1 MGMSLSHSLVSNE
14 VRRYMDASHMTQ
26 TAVGRALGI
35 SQSQVSA
42 RLQGR
47 IRWSL
52 DDIDRL
58 AAVGVPVSV
67 TSTAPWEAQS

>member
-1 MGMSLSHSLVSNE
+1 MDMSLSHSLVSNE

-26 TAVGRALGI
+26 AAVGRALGI

-58 AAVGVPVSV
+58 SAVGVPVSV

>member
-1 MGMSLSHSLVSNE
+1 
-14 VRRYMDASHMTQ
+14 MDASHTTQ
-26 TAVGRALGI
+26 ASLGRALGI

-67 TSTAPWEAQS
+67 TSTAPWEAHS

>member
-26 TAVGRALGI
+26 AAVGRALGI
-35 SQSQVSA
+35 SQTQVSA

-58 AAVGVPVSV
+58 AAVGVPVAI
-67 TSTAPWEAQS
+67 TSTAPWEAKS

>member
-1 MGMSLSHSLVSNE
+1 MGMSLTHSFVTTE
-14 VRRYMDASHMTQ
+14 VRRYMDASHITQ
-26 TAVGRALGI
+26 AAMGRALGI

-47 IRWSL
+47 VRWSV

-58 AAVGVPVSV
+58 TAVGVPIAVVS
-67 TSTAPWEAQS
+67 TEPWEAQS

>member
-1 MGMSLSHSLVSNE
+1 MGMSLTHSFVTSE
-14 VRRYMDASHMTQ
+14 VRRYMDASHITQ
-26 TAVGRALGI
+26 AAVGRALGI

-47 IRWSL
+47 VRWSV

-58 AAVGVPVSV
+58 AAAGVPIAI
-67 TSTAPWEAQS
+67 TSTTPWEDRS

>member
-1 MGMSLSHSLVSNE
+1 MGMSLTHSFVTSE
-14 VRRYMDASHMTQ
+14 VRRYMDASHITQ
-26 TAVGRALGI
+26 AAIGRALGI

-47 IRWSL
+47 VRWSV

-58 AAVGVPVSV
+58 AAAGVPIAI

>member
-26 TAVGRALGI
+26 AAVGRALGI

-67 TSTAPWEAQS
+67 TSTSPWEAQS

>member
-1 MGMSLSHSLVSNE
+1 
-14 VRRYMDASHMTQ
+14 MDASHMTQ
-26 TAVGRALGI
+26 AAVGRALGI

-58 AAVGVPVSV
+58 AAVGVPVAI
-67 TSTAPWEAQS
+67 TSTAPWEAKS